1 MKVTIDGFTAGS
13 VVVDSTVT
21 FLSGVA
27 SSAQAYQNAMTSGN
41 TSSIFGTVF
50 GTVSVD
56 AASVQATTV
65 ANPGMFHSCYQLCWH
80 V

>member
-1 MKVTIDGFTAGS
+1 MTIDRFTSGS
-13 VVVDSTVT
+13 VVVDTTVT

-27 SSAQAYQNAMTSGN
+27 SNAQAYQNAMTSGN
-41 TSSIFGTVF
+41 TSSIFGTAF

-65 ANPGMFHSCYQLCWH
+65 ENPGMFDSCYQLCWH